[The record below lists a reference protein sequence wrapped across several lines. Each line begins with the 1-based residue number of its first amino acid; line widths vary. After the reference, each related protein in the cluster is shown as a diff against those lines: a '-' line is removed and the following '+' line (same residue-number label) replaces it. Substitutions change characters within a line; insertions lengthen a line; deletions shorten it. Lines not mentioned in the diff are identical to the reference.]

1 MLGVCVCGKKFG
13 KDIAGVSGCFHSPN
27 LHMSLKVVLADSMM
41 ADVDASTMFVHRG
54 ACGDVFRGLVV
65 REEVSRCVF
74 IAIEFQDCLNK
85 LACCMA
91 S

>member
-1 MLGVCVCGKKFG
+1 MLCVCVSGKKFG

-27 LHMSLKVVLADSMM
+27 LDMSLNVVLADSMM
-41 ADVDASTMFVHRG
+41 ADVYAPTMFVHRG

-65 REEVSRCVF
+65 RKEVSRGVV
-74 IAIEFQDCLNK
+74 IAIEFQYCLNK
-85 LACCMA
+85 LTRCMA

>member
-41 ADVDASTMFVHRG
+41 ADVDAPTMFVHRG
-54 ACGDVFRGLVV
+54 ACGNVFRSLVV
-65 REEVSRCVF
+65 RVEVSRCVF

>member
-1 MLGVCVCGKKFG
+1 
-13 KDIAGVSGCFHSPN
+13 
-27 LHMSLKVVLADSMM
+27 MM
-41 ADVDASTMFVHRG
+41 ADVYAPTMFVHRG

-65 REEVSRCVF
+65 REEVSRYVF

-85 LACCMA
+85 LTRCVA